1 MVISRFENE
10 QICKR
15 LYEENNYIQINEKYC
30 HTFGYGNAFF
40 V

>member
-1 MVISRFENE
+1 MSKFASD
-10 QICKR
+10 